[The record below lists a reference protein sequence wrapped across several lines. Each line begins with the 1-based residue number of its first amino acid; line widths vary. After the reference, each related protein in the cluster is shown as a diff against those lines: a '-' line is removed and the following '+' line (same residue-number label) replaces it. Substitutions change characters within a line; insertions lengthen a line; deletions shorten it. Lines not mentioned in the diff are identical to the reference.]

1 MAYTLVR
8 DDISHDTIEALEQ
21 LLESAKC
28 GQLIGLVFGAMM
40 KRRRYIVNSAGDA
53 RSDPTFALGMC
64 SVLASE
70 LRAMIN
76 HEAGPPTL

>member
-8 DDISHDTIEALEQ
+8 DAVSHDTIEALEQ
-21 LLESAKC
+21 LLASAKS
-28 GQLIGLVFGAMM
+28 GQATGLVFGVMM

-76 HEAGPPTL
+76 NEAGPPTM

>member
-1 MAYTLVR
+1 MPYALVR
-8 DDISHDTIEALEQ
+8 DEISHDTIEALEQ
-21 LLESAKC
+21 LLASAKN
-28 GQLIGLVFGAMM
+28 GQAVGLVFGVMM

-70 LRAMIN
+70 LRSMIN
-76 HEAGPPTL
+76 NDAGPPTM